1 MKKLFFLFLVLIFFT
16 ACNNEPA
23 TNDNTS
29 AQDTITNQEVATTQP
44 DSIVA
49 NPDSVVTNNDNN
61 NKVVNDAENP
71 ESVPLIIAGESVGKI
86 ALGTDA
92 SKLQNILG
100 KPDMSDAAMGKAW
113 TTWYGKKRDE
123 HNNKTELDI
132 YTAYKDTSMR
142 EQTVQQIRT
151 TSSFFVTADSIHVY
165 SSLDEIKNKY
175 AVKKSAHYNS
185 DGRTITLYDDKQKGI
200 AFEIA
205 SANTQNICVGIII
218 HPKDKSV
225 NDIYIMLHPDMKRF
239 DK

>member
-1 MKKLFFLFLVLIFFT
+1 MKKAGFVFFVLIFL
-16 ACNNEPA
+16 ACNNKPP
-23 TNDNTS
+23 TNKQTEKLVTLS
-29 AQDTITNQEVATTQP
+29 DTVVHQP
-44 DSIVA
+44 DMA
-49 NPDSVVTNNDNN
+49 F
-61 NKVVNDAENP
+61 VNSTEKDASATEG
-71 ESVPLIIAGESVGKI
+71 EPLIIAGESVGKI
-86 ALGTDA
+86 SLGTDA
-92 SKLQNILG
+92 SALQNILG

-113 TTWYGKKRDE
+113 ITWYGKKTDE

-151 TSSFFVTADSIHVY
+151 TSSFFITTDSIHVY

-175 AVKKSAHYNS
+175 AVKKAAQYNN
-185 DGRTITLYDDKQKGI
+185 DNRTINIYDDKKNGI

-205 SANTQNICVGIII
+205 EAGSQHICTGIII
-218 HPKDKSV
+218 HAKNKSV

>member
-1 MKKLFFLFLVLIFFT
+1 MKKLFFSFLIFFLFN
-16 ACNNEPA
+16 ACSNSPA

-29 AQDTITNQEVATTQP
+29 VQDTITNQKAATTQP
-44 DSIVA
+44 DSIVG

-61 NKVVNDAENP
+61 VVNDAENP
-71 ESVPLIIAGESVGKI
+71 ESVPLIIDGESVGKI

-92 SKLQNILG
+92 LTLKNILG

-142 EQTVQQIRT
+142 EQTVQQIRA

-185 DGRTITLYDDKQKGI
+185 DGRSITLYDDKHKGI